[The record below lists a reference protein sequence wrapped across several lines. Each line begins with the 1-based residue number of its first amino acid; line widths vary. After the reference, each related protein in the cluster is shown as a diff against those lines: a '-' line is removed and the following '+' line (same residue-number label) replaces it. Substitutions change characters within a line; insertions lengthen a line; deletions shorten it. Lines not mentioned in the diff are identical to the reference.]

1 MKQEFSRLFY
11 EDVYFYPVK
20 EKNIN
25 LGWLNWM
32 NNTKLTRYL
41 DAEKKNYKYEDLKNY
56 LASHKSYFF
65 LACYRKIDDVY
76 LGNLRIY
83 QYSPA
88 VLSYGLLI
96 GEKYHRLGYG
106 TKFCKLAL
114 DLCFNWL
121 GADLV
126 VASAIKENVA
136 PTSYKTKLGFHKIDD
151 SLIVKWGLEKKINL
165 SSHHAFYM
173 DKKTFYKTLENIYK
187 V

>member
-1 MKQEFSRLFY
+1 M
-11 EDVYFYPVK
+11 
-20 EKNIN
+20 
-25 LGWLNWM
+25 
-32 NNTKLTRYL
+32 
-41 DAEKKNYKYEDLKNY
+41 
-56 LASHKSYFF
+56 
-65 LACYRKIDDVY
+65 
-76 LGNLRIY
+76 
-83 QYSPA
+83 
-88 VLSYGLLI
+88 
-96 GEKYHRLGYG
+96 
-106 TKFCKLAL
+106 
-114 DLCFNWL
+114 CFNWL